1 MERGPTLIGR
11 ALELPPL
18 WWHISTM
25 EKRRPTY
32 DLEAIKL
39 ALGSVDRLAMT
50 TSALRDAT
58 ALGFDRGGIV
68 ETIIGI
74 ERRMFF
80 KSMTTFADHRV
91 WQDVYHV
98 PARGL
103 TLYVKFQADV
113 ITEFTVMSFKEK

>member
-1 MERGPTLIGR
+1 
-11 ALELPPL
+11 
-18 WWHISTM
+18 M

-50 TSALRDAT
+50 TSALLDAT